1 MALVILFFV
10 LAFATIFGGY
20 VGSDPYDDLAFLKS
34 IIDYIILVFSMMVI
48 PFIYKIVKAD
58 NYDEDKGKKICA
70 WNMWIVL
77 LTYFCLDAIAMR
89 GIYDE
94 TIQNLGENIVY
105 ALMFYYI
112 NKKIFCHRSEEKLEK
127 DPNRLYE
134 CKSCGYRNQ
143 EFYDA
148 CPQCGNHTKQYAYI
162 NDEKKQEISPNVS
175 EIEISTNE
183 PTSQGKRKYCSQCG
197 GLINNKTKVCE
208 GCGKQYFK
216 VFSSKII
223 VMIIIAILLVVSIVI
238 SLILHIQ
245 NTKLNDRIEE
255 LEIENQQYYNYWVES
270 FEQIAFFDE
279 FVVFVEDDGTNW
291 YHKYEC
297 RRFTGND
304 FWAFNI
310 DAAIIDGYKP
320 CPFCCE

>member
-1 MALVILFFV
+1 MDWEEIILTLVLDLILTVFFYLLV
-10 LAFATIFGGY
+10 PIIFCIRKKPMTEKQIKKITIINGI
-20 VGSDPYDDLAFLKS
+20 VVW
-34 IIDYIILVFSMMVI
+34 LVFSIIISSV
-48 PFIYKIVKAD
+48 
-58 NYDEDKGKKICA
+58 DEGISSVPAAFLWSWIGKMI
-70 WNMWIVL
+70 MERVL
-77 LTYFCLDAIAMR
+77 LE
-89 GIYDE
+89 DE
-94 TIQNLGENIVY
+94 ES
-105 ALMFYYI
+105 
-112 NKKIFCHRSEEKLEK
+112 K
-127 DPNRLYE
+127 NRLYE

-143 EFYDA
+143 EYFDA

-183 PTSQGKRKYCSQCG
+183 PTSQGKCKYCSQCG

-216 VFSSKII
+216 GFSSKII

-255 LEIENQQYYNYWVES
+255 LEIENQQYYDYWVES